1 MSSGIFD
8 QLIQE
13 FRDIGI
19 IRSFLVASAALLV
32 YDHILTFPAEVKYIW
47 PSERSL
53 GKTLFLINRYMVPC
67 IVAVDLYELGG
78 LATDLSVTFC
88 KVWTLTN
95 AILIICSLAVV
106 NLIVAIRVHALYY
119 GAKWVAWVL
128 AVAWCLY
135 VLTTFGITL
144 YLMLHEIIPSVG
156 PIPIANICFG
166 NIPRSF
172 FAIWVPAAC
181 YEIVTVSLTLA
192 RAWHHVKAD
201 ETTLIAYILYRDGFV
216 YNAAKLLVLLAN
228 IFVFAFA
235 DMYLVLML
243 REWVLVIAN
252 IMGSRMSINLRE
264 APEKMA
270 SSMHSGEHFEMIRA
284 RASWSVPH
292 VTRSQ
297 DLLASTNGANRTR
310 SILRNGRNAPT
321 SATATHGSVRV
332 EIVKEEEW
340 EGDGD
345 PPEDWDKEDFDEAN
359 EKHGSD
365 HSQASLIDGL
375 GAKV

>member
-1 MSSGIFD
+1 MSGIFD
-8 QLIQE
+8 QLVQE
-13 FRDIGI
+13 LQDVVLV
-19 IRSFLVASAALLV
+19 RSFLIASAALLV
-32 YDHILTFPAEVKYIW
+32 YDVKYIW

-53 GKTLFLINRYMVPC
+53 GKSLFLLNRYVVPC
-67 IVAVDLYELGG
+67 IVAVELGG
-78 LATDLSVTFC
+78 LSTNLTVE
-88 KVWTLTN
+88 VIWTITN
-95 AILIICSLAVV
+95 AVLIIASLAVV

-119 GAKWVAWVL
+119 GAKWIAWVL
-128 AVAWCLY
+128 GITWCLY
-135 VLTTFGITL
+135 VATTLTITL
-144 YLMLHEIIPSVG
+144 YLMINEILPTVSPV
-156 PIPIANICFG
+156 PIANICFG

-192 RAWHHVKAD
+192 RAWHHVKKEEA
-201 ETTLIAYILYRDGFV
+201 TLIAYILYRDGFV
-216 YNAAKLLVLLAN
+216 YNACKLLVLLAN

-252 IMGSRMSINLRE
+252 IMGSRMSINLRQ

-270 SSMHSGEHFEMIRA
+270 TSVYSGENFEMRA

-292 VTRSQ
+292 ITRSQ
-297 DLLASTNGANRTR
+297 DLLASTNGMPGRNR
-310 SILRNGRNAPT
+310 SILRSGRNAQV

-332 EIVKEEEW
+332 DIVKEEEW

-345 PPEDWDKEDFDEAN
+345 PPDDWDRDDPWEYPQ
-359 EKHGSD
+359 EKRVSE
-365 HSQASLIDGL
+365 HSQASLIDGT
-375 GAKV
+375 GIAV